1 MKGIAIL
8 SFVDQETVEK
18 KALAEVKAL
27 MAGSKITA
35 GSMTIA
41 YSPTPIPPPPYVGKI
56 TIGFDEP
63 TSGMMLKLEGK
74 IKSIFA
80 SFGTSITNVVYL
92 SIVPPDPSGT
102 PV

>member
-18 KALAEVKAL
+18 KALSEVKEL
-27 MAGSKITA
+27 MAANKITA
-35 GSMTIA
+35 GSIAVA
-41 YSPTPIPPPPYVGKI
+41 YSPTPCPPPPYVGKI

-63 TSGMMLKLEGK
+63 TSGMMMKLETK
-74 IKSIFA
+74 IKNTFA
-80 SFGTSITNVVYL
+80 SYGTSITNVIYL
-92 SIVPPDPSGT
+92 SLVPPDPSGT